1 MIVLSNW
8 CFQSK
13 QAFIFMAGGSS
24 AFCLIIESNIHL
36 TCSCPVSRPCTQ
48 TQVCSYLHTDMHT
61 QGKYLS
67 CEQGHDCEPANYPLN
82 SIQHIYPSIYLKE
95 RFYLFSIETAFYKD
109 GFFFSFLQLFV
120 LEKLKWEKSQR

>member
-1 MIVLSNW
+1 
-8 CFQSK
+8 
-13 QAFIFMAGGSS
+13 MAGGSS

-109 GFFFSFLQLFV
+109 VFFFIFTV
-120 LEKLKWEKSQR
+120 VCVRKIKMRKVTKVNKSCNTCKS

>member
-1 MIVLSNW
+1 
-8 CFQSK
+8 
-13 QAFIFMAGGSS
+13 MAGGSS

-82 SIQHIYPSIYLKE
+82 SIQHIYPSIYLSE
-95 RFYLFSIETAFYKD
+95 GEVLFIQYRNCILQRC
-109 GFFFSFLQLFV
+109 FFFIFTV
-120 LEKLKWEKSQR
+120 VCVRKIKMRKVTKVNKSCNTCKS